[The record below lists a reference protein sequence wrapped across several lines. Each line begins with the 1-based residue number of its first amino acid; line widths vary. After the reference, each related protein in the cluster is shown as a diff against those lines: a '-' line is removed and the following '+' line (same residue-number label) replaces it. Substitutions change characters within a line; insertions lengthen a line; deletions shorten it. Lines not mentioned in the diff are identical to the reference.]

1 MKELFNRL
9 RDFIKDAIGCADLHQ
24 YDRRHREWRRQQI
37 SLEIEE
43 ANTEVAQ
50 LAAYIGQL
58 QKEKAALEQE
68 LNRAHD

>member
-9 RDFIKDAIGCADLHQ
+9 RDFIKDAIGCADLHE
-24 YDRRHREWRRQQI
+24 YDRRQREWRRQQI
-37 SLEIEE
+37 ALELEE
-43 ANTEVAQ
+43 AHQECAN

-58 QKEKAALEQE
+58 QKEQAELERE

>member
-1 MKELFNRL
+1 MSIYTRL
-9 RDFIKDAIGCADLHQ
+9 LDWAGIGDIE
-24 YDRRHREWRRQQI
+24 RRHREWRRQQI

-43 ANTEVAQ
+43 ANTEVAN

-58 QKEKAALEQE
+58 QREKAELEQE

>member
-1 MKELFNRL
+1 MSIYL
-9 RDFIKDAIGCADLHQ
+9 RFLDWAGLGDMN
-24 YDRRHREWRRQQI
+24 RRHREWRRQQI

-50 LAAYIGQL
+50 LAAYIGHL

-68 LNRAHD
+68 MNRAHD